1 MESVNISLREDQ
13 LQRLDEIADEN
24 ERSREVRRLLDLAFG
39 EEDRQETIEELEEAL
54 SQSREMYLRELEIN
68 ERLRQRLDMEMS
80 E

>member
-1 MESVNISLREDQ
+1 
-13 LQRLDEIADEN
+13 LDEIADEN

-39 EEDRQETIEELEEAL
+39 EEDRQKTIEELEEAL

>member
-1 MESVNISLREDQ
+1 
-13 LQRLDEIADEN
+13 LDEIADEN